1 MGSYTT
7 EWIVSRISE
16 SAIFFFQSFH
26 PRRETRPSVSLKMAV
41 ESAANLNA
49 ILSNNVNNEPNS
61 NVKWRTLNDIS
72 KSEGKIDEEEQQKKR
87 GTLLPKL

>member
-26 PRRETRPSVSLKMAV
+26 PRRATRPSVSLKMAV
-41 ESAANLNA
+41 ESDN
-49 ILSNNVNNEPNS
+49 ILSNAVNNQPNS

>member
-16 SAIFFFQSFH
+16 SAILFFQSFH
-26 PRRETRPSVSLKMAV
+26 PRRATRPSVSLKMAV

-49 ILSNNVNNEPNS
+49 VNNQPNS